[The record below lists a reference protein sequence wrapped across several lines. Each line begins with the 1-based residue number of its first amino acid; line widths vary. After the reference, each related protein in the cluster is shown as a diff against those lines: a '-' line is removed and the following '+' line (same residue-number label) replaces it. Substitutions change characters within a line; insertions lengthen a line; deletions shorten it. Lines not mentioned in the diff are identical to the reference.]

1 MNRIQTSKIYPWA
14 VVALLWV
21 VALLSYMDRQMLA
34 TMCDAMALD
43 IAELRDKQNFGFLM
57 ACFLYVYAP
66 VSPLAGVLADRIN
79 RKWLIVGSLG
89 VWSAVTLAMGHATT
103 YEQLCWLRGL
113 MGDRKS
119 VV

>member
-43 IAELRDKQNFGFLM
+43 IAELQIGR
-57 ACFLYVYAP
+57 AHV
-66 VSPLAGVLADRIN
+66 
-79 RKWLIVGSLG
+79 
-89 VWSAVTLAMGHATT
+89 
-103 YEQLCWLRGL
+103 
-113 MGDRKS
+113 
-119 VV
+119 

>member
-79 RKWLIVGSLG
+79 RKWLIVGSLACG
-89 VWSAVTLAMGHATT
+89 
-103 YEQLCWLRGL
+103 RP
-113 MGDRKS
+113 
-119 VV
+119 